1 LEPEEKI
8 IVPTEEEV
16 LMDKPVYGVSQ
27 QEKMFV
33 ADDNYETETVVESV
47 EPTIIRAPQD
57 TEQVVVEEE
66 VDVCAGGDAPDCC
79 PGEEFVLLP
88 DGERACCA
96 ESTGECFPPM

>member
-1 LEPEEKI
+1 
-8 IVPTEEEV
+8 
-16 LMDKPVYGVSQ
+16 MSQ

-57 TEQVVVEEE
+57 TEQVVVEES
-66 VDVCAGGDAPDCC
+66 VDVCSDGNAPDRYGCC
-79 PGEEFVLLP
+79 AGEEFVLLP
-88 DGERACCA
+88 DGEQACCA